1 MPILNKVDNGQSDG
15 HAQCSGDK
23 GERIHRGRC
32 DFVHRRLDQMWREVF
47 QFTQVNAIPEGVF
60 SNVSI
65 TFAFLRQWEEMMNNS
80 AYRAPIH
87 RLGNRETRPRY
98 EISRRQLKYF

>member
-1 MPILNKVDNGQSDG
+1 MAMLNVP
-15 HAQCSGDK
+15 
-23 GERIHRGRC
+23 ETRGREFTVEDA

-47 QFTQVNAIPEGVF
+47 QFTQANAIPEGVF

-87 RLGNRETRPRY
+87 RLGNRKTRPRY